1 MSLKKQ
7 LITVVL
13 AVAALT
19 AHAQLAEPGAFTLQP
34 KAGMAIA
41 RITGDGSQF
50 KAGLAGGVE
59 AQYQIQ
65 NWLAVSAGLMYEQ
78 WGVISDVT
86 PAYDGT
92 ELTVKTEYLLV
103 PVMAR
108 FYVAKGLS
116 IGVGLQPGFLTKAK
130 AKLIDMEDDAK
141 QGFNKVDLSVPVSVA
156 YELPF
161 GLTAE
166 ARFVNSLTNAFKKQY
181 TGLSGYEIGK
191 NHNQVIELTVGYK
204 FKL

>member
-1 MSLKKQ
+1 
-7 LITVVL
+7 
-13 AVAALT
+13 
-19 AHAQLAEPGAFTLQP
+19 
-34 KAGMAIA
+34 
-41 RITGDGSQF
+41 
-50 KAGLAGGVE
+50 
-59 AQYQIQ
+59 
-65 NWLAVSAGLMYEQ
+65 
-78 WGVISDVT
+78 
-86 PAYDGT
+86 
-92 ELTVKTEYLLV
+92 
-103 PVMAR
+103 
-108 FYVAKGLS
+108 
-116 IGVGLQPGFLTKAK
+116 
-130 AKLIDMEDDAK
+130 MEDDAK

>member
-65 NWLAVSAGLMYEQ
+65 NWLAVS
-78 WGVISDVT
+78 V
-86 PAYDGT
+86 
-92 ELTVKTEYLLV
+92 
-103 PVMAR
+103 
-108 FYVAKGLS
+108 
-116 IGVGLQPGFLTKAK
+116 
-130 AKLIDMEDDAK
+130 
-141 QGFNKVDLSVPVSVA
+141 
-156 YELPF
+156 
-161 GLTAE
+161 
-166 ARFVNSLTNAFKKQY
+166 
-181 TGLSGYEIGK
+181 
-191 NHNQVIELTVGYK
+191 
-204 FKL
+204 